1 MNWMAQGCHS
11 RQSLTSGCIASHTR
25 SRASTATATTTNPVP
40 GATPPVPPLP
50 TQIDPR
56 ASTSTAAAMPE
67 LSVHKLLS
75 DLTTAIENM
84 RHQHSSLLTLLP
96 LSNFAAIQSS
106 AEESSTPHD
115 SYDSDATEGRMSPTR
130 LRRIDMPAHSG
141 HESLALTNSGYQTA
155 ASQQTGHRSRQSLSS
170 LYAEVASV
178 YYDAEIGP
186 WDNEGE
192 QDGQPISHHRTGSR
206 SSFASVEVDKHVEQA
221 MKDLEERDRTNKATD
236 RQDVNRFSVDT
247 VVPSK
252 IPTRHQ
258 DAALQPSMETKPA
271 GPVVRRS
278 SLPYPSP
285 ASEPSLIG
293 MLRKNV
299 GKDLSTIT
307 FDVTFN
313 EPLSLLQ

>member
-1 MNWMAQGCHS
+1 
-11 RQSLTSGCIASHTR
+11 
-25 SRASTATATTTNPVP
+25 
-40 GATPPVPPLP
+40 
-50 TQIDPR
+50 
-56 ASTSTAAAMPE
+56 
-67 LSVHKLLS
+67 
-75 DLTTAIENM
+75 M

-115 SYDSDATEGRMSPTR
+115 SYDSDATEGRISPTR
-130 LRRIDMPAHSG
+130 LRRVDMPARSG
-141 HESLALTNSGYQTA
+141 RDSLGPTNSAFQTA
-155 ASQQTGHRSRQSLSS
+155 TSQQTGHRSRQSLSS

-186 WDNEGE
+186 WNNEE
-192 QDGQPISHHRTGSR
+192 ERNGQSTSHHRSGSR
-206 SSFASVEVDKHVEQA
+206 GSFASVEVDKHVEQA
-221 MKDLEERDRTNKATD
+221 MRDLEERDRTNEATG
-236 RQDVNRFSVDT
+236 QQEVNRFSVDT

-252 IPTRHQ
+252 TPTQHQ
-258 DAALQPSMETKPA
+258 IATFEPFKETRPA